1 MGTDQPGTYLF
12 DIITLIIPIATFLWP
27 TEMAKESC
35 FLYNAFAGAS
45 KKTGT

>member
-1 MGTDQPGTYLF
+1 MGTDQPGAYLLG
-12 DIITLIIPIATFLWP
+12 IITLIIPIAT

-45 KKTGT
+45 KKTGI